1 MLEAILETLK
11 IMGMLGIVLFILA
24 AVNIATGTIV
34 NIWQNGEKFSW
45 GKMWKGIEKVLV
57 FYISS
62 IAIAVAFT
70 MLPYINDMIIDAFN
84 VILINA
90 ETLKTLSSVAVLSTV
105 IAAVIVQGKK
115 AILGIG
121 ELANISSGTKVKKAE
136 QEEEKIEEEVE

>member
-34 NIWQNGEKFSW
+34 NIWQKGEKFSW

-84 VILINA
+84 VTLINA

-121 ELANISSGTKVKKAE
+121 ELANISSGVKIEKAK
-136 QEEEKIEEEVE
+136 EEEKIEEEVE

>member
-1 MLEAILETLK
+1 MLEAIIETLK

-45 GKMWKGIEKVLV
+45 EKMWKGIEKVLV

-62 IAIAVAFT
+62 MAIAVAFT
-70 MLPYINDMIIDAFN
+70 MLPYINDMIIEAFN
-84 VILINA
+84 VVLINA

-105 IAAVIVQGKK
+105 IAAVVVQGKK

-121 ELANISSGTKVKKAE
+121 ELASISSGVKINKAE
-136 QEEEKIEEEVE
+136 KEEEKIEEEVE

>member
-34 NIWQNGEKFSW
+34 NIWQNGEEFSW
-45 GKMWKGIEKVLV
+45 KKMWKGIEKVLV
-57 FYISS
+57 FYASS

-70 MLPYINDMIIDAFN
+70 MLPYINDMIIDAFGSS
-84 VILINA
+84 LINA
-90 ETLKTLSSVAVLSTV
+90 ETLQTLSSVAVIGTV

-115 AILGIG
+115 AIIGIS
-121 ELANISSGTKVKKAE
+121 ELATMSSGVKAE
-136 QEEEKIEEEVE
+136 NKEETEEVEEEAE